1 MAVSSIP
8 AQSPVAVCSRALI
21 LVGAEPITSFDDGNN
36 EALIASNMYED
47 VARSSLLNTRWRF
60 STNQAVLNRLSDAPT
75 GRFDAAYQLPSG
87 WLMTHVVTV
96 NDTPIEYQTYG
107 DKLFCNEAASSELVL
122 DFTYRADEQGWPSY
136 FTIAVEYELA
146 SVFAVSLARDQ
157 SLAQLMSQQAA
168 TSMMRARNLDAQ
180 QQTTRKDNDVTN
192 KRQTKEKYSI
202 TVLQC

>member
-1 MAVSSIP
+1 MAVTSTP
-8 AQSPVAVCSRALI
+8 ANTPIDVCSRALI
-21 LVGAEPITSFDDGNN
+21 LIGADPISSFDDGNN
-36 EALIASNMYED
+36 EALVSSNMYED
-47 VARSSLLNTRWRF
+47 VARASLLNTRWRF

-107 DKLFCNEAASSELVL
+107 DKLFCNETATSELVL

-157 SLAQLMSQQAA
+157 NLAQAMSQQAA

-180 QQTTRKDNDVTN
+180 QQTTRKLSTSRFITN
-192 KRQTKEKYSI
+192 RRT
-202 TVLQC
+202 